1 MHEVVKTGDGSS
13 TLYNAEVGECYH
25 SKHGA
30 LTESKYVFLHK
41 GLEHYL
47 EMSGSKS
54 ARVLEV
60 GFGTGLNALLTLDY
74 ALENQMNLVFE
85 SMEAFPLK
93 KEQFLGTGYE
103 RFVSNAVWEAV
114 TNGYEKLLA
123 GQQVQVGPGVGL
135 SVFVGKLLDYSTDE
149 NFDVIYFDA
158 FAGIHQPE
166 MWTKESL
173 EMATRYLVSGGV
185 FTTYAITGQLKRIM
199 QELGF
204 DIDKQP
210 GAPGKREMLRALK
223 K

>member
-1 MHEVVKTGDGSS
+1 
-13 TLYNAEVGECYH
+13 
-25 SKHGA
+25 
-30 LTESKYVFLHK
+30 
-41 GLEHYL
+41 L

-223 K
+223 I